1 MWAVLF
7 WLTTPAAR
15 RQSVATTMREHW
27 RRYDRHYCSQH
38 DYEDLDG
45 SVVER
50 LMTELPREL
59 PLLKGC
65 KFDTLV
71 VSLCHDFAYVDPL
84 DKRLARFERD
94 PSRHGMAVQDAFAD
108 LAAATQQIACIKKT
122 TGHQTPSVI
131 T

>member
-1 MWAVLF
+1 
-7 WLTTPAAR
+7 
-15 RQSVATTMREHW
+15 
-27 RRYDRHYCSQH
+27 
-38 DYEDLDG
+38 
-45 SVVER
+45 
-50 LMTELPREL
+50 MTELPREL

-84 DKRLARFERD
+84 DKRLAAHQGTRVAFAGDARIVFRLSGTGTENATLRLHLARFERD

-122 TGHQTPSVI
+122 AGHQTPSVI

>member
-1 MWAVLF
+1 
-7 WLTTPAAR
+7 
-15 RQSVATTMREHW
+15 MREHW

-84 DKRLARFERD
+84 DKRLAAHQGTRVAFAGDARIVFRLSGTGTE
-94 PSRHGMAVQDAFAD
+94 SRHGMAVQDAFAD

-122 TGHQTPSVI
+122 AGHQTPSVI